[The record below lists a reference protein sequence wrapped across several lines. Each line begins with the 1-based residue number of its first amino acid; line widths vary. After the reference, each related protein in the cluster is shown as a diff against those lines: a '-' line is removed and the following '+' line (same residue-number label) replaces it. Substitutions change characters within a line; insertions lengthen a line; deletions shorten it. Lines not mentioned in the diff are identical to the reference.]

1 MMTSPNFVFLVAYL
15 LFGKLA
21 ETNHLVLSTTAHQ
34 DIGFISANVGDNVTL
49 SCLFTR
55 DDDELYWY
63 KQTLGQKPQ
72 LICFVK
78 RLDASVRTDSYCNN
92 VRKNPRVS
100 LQTDAGLNHLNISDV
115 QLSDSATYFC
125 VSFRSVWSEFK
136 EVITV
141 SVEGSRWN
149 LHPLVHQSES
159 QRLQPGDSV
168 TLNCTVH
175 TGACAGEEHSVY
187 WLKNS
192 QEPHH
197 GTIYTKGDRS
207 DQCERKPN
215 TQTHTCVYKLPMNS
229 VNLSHAGTYY
239 CAVATCG
246 HILFGNGT
254 NLDFNDQSSMYIM
267 AGALTFTTLLSIL
280 LAFLL
285 YKRDKCSE
293 SCAQLSARATTNEEG
308 NRDGDN
314 VHYAA
319 LSVHLPNRS
328 RRQMDN
334 ANNECVYSSVRH

>member
-1 MMTSPNFVFLVAYL
+1 MMTSPNFAILVVYL
-15 LFGKLA
+15 LLGKMA
-21 ETNHLVLSTTAHQ
+21 EMNHLVLSTTAHQ

-55 DDDELYWY
+55 DDFKLHWY

-72 LICFVK
+72 LICVVQNTGKMHTFYNEF
-78 RLDASVRTDSYCNN
+78 RQ
-92 VRKNPRVS
+92 NPRVS

-125 VSFRSVWSEFK
+125 VSVRSVWFEFK

-175 TGACAGEEHSVY
+175 TGACAGGEHSVY

-197 GTIYTKGDRS
+197 GTIYTKGNRS

-239 CAVATCG
+239 CAVAACG

-254 NLDFNDQSSMYIM
+254 KLDFKDEVNHDLLVYSAVS
-267 AGALTFTTLLSIL
+267 TLLSVL
-280 LAFLL
+280 LAFSICIIN
-285 YKRDKCSE
+285 KRNNS
-293 SCAQLSARATTNEEG
+293 SSADSHAMRSQSSKTHTKTHQNE
-308 NRDGDN
+308 D
-314 VHYAA
+314 A
-319 LSVHLPNRS
+319 LKRLVREA
-328 RRQMDN
+328 DDTWTV
-334 ANNECVYSSVRH
+334 CVYSVVIQ

>member
-1 MMTSPNFVFLVAYL
+1 MMTPPNFLFFLAYL
-15 LFGKLA
+15 LLGKMA

-34 DIGFISANVGDNVTL
+34 DIRFISANVGDNVTL

-55 DDDELYWY
+55 DDYKLYWY

-72 LICFVK
+72 LICVIE
-78 RLDASVRTDSYCNN
+78 LSQRTHLFYNEFE
-92 VRKNPRVS
+92 KNPHLS

-115 QLSDSATYFC
+115 QLSDSATYSC
-125 VSFRSVWSEFK
+125 VVSQSRWLKFK

-168 TLNCTVH
+168 TLNCTVD

-254 NLDFNDQSSMYIM
+254 KLDFNDQSSMYIM

-293 SCAQLSARATTNEEG
+293 PESCAQLSARSTSNEEG

-334 ANNECVYSSVRH
+334 AKNECVYSSVRH

>member
-15 LFGKLA
+15 LFRKLA
-21 ETNHLVLSTTAHQ
+21 EMNHLVLSTTAHQ

-49 SCLFTR
+49 SCLFTV
-55 DDDELYWY
+55 DDFKLYWY

-72 LICFVK
+72 LICAVQTSG
-78 RLDASVRTDSYCNN
+78 ASGQTHSFYNDFRQ
-92 VRKNPRVS
+92 NPRFS

-125 VSFRSVWSEFK
+125 VSGHSRWLEFI

-168 TLNCTVH
+168 TLNCTVD

-239 CAVATCG
+239 CAVAACG

-254 NLDFNDQSSMYIM
+254 KLDFNDQSSMYIM

-293 SCAQLSARATTNEEG
+293 SCAQLSARSTSNEEG

-334 ANNECVYSSVRH
+334 ANNECMYSSVQH

>member
-21 ETNHLVLSTTAHQ
+21 ETNPLVLSTTAHQ

-49 SCLFTR
+49 SCLFTEY
-55 DDDELYWY
+55 DYDQYWY

-72 LICFVK
+72 LICVVQTSG
-78 RLDASVRTDSYCNN
+78 ASGQTHTFYNDFGQ
-92 VRKNPRVS
+92 NPRVS

-115 QLSDSATYFC
+115 QLSDSANYFC
-125 VSFRSVWSEFK
+125 VGGPSVWYEFK

-175 TGACAGEEHSVY
+175 TGACAGGEHSVY
-187 WLKNS
+187 WLKNA

-197 GTIYTKGDRS
+197 GTIYSKGNRS

-215 TQTHTCVYKLPMNS
+215 TQTHICVYKLPMNS

-239 CAVATCG
+239 CAVAACG

-254 NLDFNDQSSMYIM
+254 KLDF
-267 AGALTFTTLLSIL
+267 
-280 LAFLL
+280 
-285 YKRDKCSE
+285 KE
-293 SCAQLSARATTNEEG
+293 SCAQLSARSTSNEEG

>member
-21 ETNHLVLSTTAHQ
+21 EMNPLVLSTTAHQ
-34 DIGFISANVGDNVTL
+34 DIGFISAHVGDNVTL

-55 DDDELYWY
+55 DDYDQYWY
-63 KQTLGQKPQ
+63 KQTLGQKPK
-72 LICFVK
+72 LICVVK
-78 RLDASVRTDSYCNN
+78 TSGASDRTHSFYNDF
-92 VRKNPRVS
+92 RHNPRFS

-115 QLSDSATYFC
+115 QLSDSTTYFC
-125 VSFRSVWSEFK
+125 VSVRSVWFEFQ

-239 CAVATCG
+239 CAVAACG

-254 NLDFNDQSSMYIM
+254 KLDFNDEVNHRLLVYSAVS
-267 AGALTFTTLLSIL
+267 TLLSVL
-280 LAFLL
+280 LAFSICIIN
-285 YKRDKCSE
+285 KRNNSSSADSH
-293 SCAQLSARATTNEEG
+293 AMLSQSSKTHAKTHQNE
-308 NRDGDN
+308 D
-314 VHYAA
+314 A
-319 LSVHLPNRS
+319 L
-328 RRQMDN
+328 RRLVREADDTWTV
-334 ANNECVYSSVRH
+334 CVYSGVTQ